1 MFDNLGKTI
10 RFCPLLW
17 KRMKNMVDYQ
27 YEHQAAEQGYQAVCG
42 VDEAGRGP
50 LAGPVYAA
58 AVILPDGLE
67 IPGLNDSKKL
77 TEKKREALFDEICE
91 KAVAYGIGCAS
102 EQEIDEINI
111 LQATYL
117 AMKRA
122 VEALPVPA
130 QYALIDGN
138 RMPPLDIPGE
148 TVVKGDAKSASIAAA
163 SILAK
168 VSRDRVM
175 KLMDEV
181 YPQYQ
186 FAKHKGYGTKVHT
199 EMLRTYGPC
208 PIHRKTFLTKI
219 LGKGHE

>member
-1 MFDNLGKTI
+1 VLF
-10 RFCPLLW
+10 RS
-17 KRMKNMVDYQ
+17 
-27 YEHQAAEQGYQAVCG
+27 
-42 VDEAGRGP
+42 EAGRGP

-168 VSRDRVM
+168 VTRDDYMM
-175 KLMDEV
+175 KMAET
-181 YPQYQ
+181 YPGYG
-186 FAKHKGYGTKVHT
+186 FEIHKGYGTKAHYAALET
-199 EMLRTYGPC
+199 LDPC
-208 PIHRKTFLTKI
+208 EIHRMTFLKKFY
-219 LGKGHE
+219 GNK